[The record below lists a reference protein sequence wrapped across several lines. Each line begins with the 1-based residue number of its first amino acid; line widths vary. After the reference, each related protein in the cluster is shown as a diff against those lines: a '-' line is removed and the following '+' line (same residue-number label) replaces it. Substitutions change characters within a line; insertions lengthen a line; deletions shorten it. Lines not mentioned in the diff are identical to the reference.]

1 MAPSAFLAGVDQ
13 VDSDL
18 KPEQKV
24 ERIVELA
31 QKYGPVLMVGDGV
44 NDAPALAAA
53 SVGVA
58 MGAAGTDVALEMA
71 DDLEKLVDALRLAR
85 RNQTVVRQN
94 LALSTLVI
102 TGLVLGAL
110 TGLFSLTT
118 AVIGHEISE
127 FLVIASGLR
136 MLRD

>member
-1 MAPSAFLAGVDQ
+1 
-13 VDSDL
+13 
-18 KPEQKV
+18 
-24 ERIVELA
+24 
-31 QKYGPVLMVGDGV
+31 MVGDGV

-58 MGAAGTDVALEMA
+58 MGAAGTDVALETADVAFMA

-118 AVIGHEISE
+118 AVIGHEVSE
-127 FLVIASGLR
+127 FLVIVSGLR